1 MGNEHST
8 SCGKN
13 AEHEIIIGNCY
24 TDRMAIANQLKL
36 KSCTSQKI
44 KEEPLN
50 ERDIS
55 GLQLR
60 NKNE

>member
-36 KSCTSQKI
+36 GSCTSQKI

-50 ERDIS
+50 AI
-55 GLQLR
+55 
-60 NKNE
+60 KK